1 MRTSGAFW
9 VAVCTAVVGWRWW
22 KSWMVGRRRTPL
34 NSRNNIHGCHEC
46 YWSTFPFK
54 EKNKAGGFGKWASN
68 ERPCQNVFTH
78 KPTGPSS
85 AAELSLTARK
95 CDWRPSPSMQCRVR
109 ISSNHP
115 RGKMNCQQVIKTVH
129 HTIRMLRGAS
139 LRPSKLILALISFSK
154 SDCKET
160 GKTAA
165 DWHAFHSSEVAAEKE
180 TPRIRGNL
188 I

>member
-1 MRTSGAFW
+1 MNVTETHSHS
-9 VAVCTAVVGWRWW
+9 
-22 KSWMVGRRRTPL
+22 K
-34 NSRNNIHGCHEC
+34 
-46 YWSTFPFK
+46 K
-54 EKNKAGGFGKWASN
+54 KNKAGGWDN
-68 ERPCQNVFTH
+68 EQATKGRPSQNVFTH

-95 CDWRPSPSMQCRVR
+95 CDWRPLPSMQYRVC
-109 ISSNHP
+109 ISSNHL
-115 RGKMNCQQVIKTVH
+115 RGKMNCQQVIMTVH
-129 HTIRMLRGAS
+129 HTIRTLRGAS
-139 LRPSKLILALISFSK
+139 LRPSKLILALISFSR

-165 DWHAFHSSEVAAEKE
+165 DWHAFHSSEVAAEKG

>member
-1 MRTSGAFW
+1 MLLKHIPIQRKKIKQ
-9 VAVCTAVVGWRWW
+9 VD
-22 KSWMVGRRRTPL
+22 L
-34 NSRNNIHGCHEC
+34 D
-46 YWSTFPFK
+46 
-54 EKNKAGGFGKWASN
+54 N
-68 ERPCQNVFTH
+68 EQAMKGQPSQNVFTH

-95 CDWRPSPSMQCRVR
+95 CDWRPLPSMQYRVC
-109 ISSNHP
+109 ISSNHLK
-115 RGKMNCQQVIKTVH
+115 GKMNCQQVIMTVH
-129 HTIRMLRGAS
+129 HTIRTLRGAG
-139 LRPSKLILALISFSK
+139 LRPSKLILALISFSR

-165 DWHAFHSSEVAAEKE
+165 DWHAFHSSEVAAEKG